1 METRPT
7 KPLLLSLVR
16 GIRSSTTLFG
26 PPKHC
31 QILTRVVARG
41 QYQEANQRRVVT
53 EALPICGTITI
64 PLQHPS
70 LCIATS

>member
-16 GIRSSTTLFG
+16 GIRSSITLFG

-31 QILTRVVARG
+31 QILKEVVARG
-41 QYQEANQRRVVT
+41 QYQETNQRRVVT
-53 EALPICGTITI
+53 KALSI
-64 PLQHPS
+64 
-70 LCIATS
+70 